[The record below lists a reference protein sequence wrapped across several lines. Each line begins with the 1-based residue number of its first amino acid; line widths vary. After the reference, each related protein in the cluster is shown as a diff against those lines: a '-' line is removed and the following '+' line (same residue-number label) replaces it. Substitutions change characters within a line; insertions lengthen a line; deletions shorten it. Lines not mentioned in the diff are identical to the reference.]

1 MCLNFKMLHERGR
14 EKMQKL
20 QKVLQEE
27 KRPLLILYF
36 YTLFLYS
43 PLIVLRLTNSM
54 DGMWDQD
61 DHVAGVAELRIGR
74 WFWPYLDK
82 LRLNISLDPLPV
94 IVSLVFFV
102 AGFLLIVSILQLR
115 MSWITYGA
123 AALFLSSPA
132 VLCQLSYSYMSITFA
147 VSFLLAVVAVWL
159 IARNI
164 QKRFRRREVLGQTL
178 MAAFA
183 IALMMGCYQAS
194 LGVTC
199 VTAMT
204 FFLLLLAREEKGSR
218 KPWQFVLR
226 MLSVL
231 ALGALLYEFLLQMN
245 LRYFHETMSDYN
257 GADAITLSGVL
268 SNLPEAIRHT
278 YSSFCFYYGLGG
290 YHFNALQS
298 SRWFYLLYLIP
309 VACCIGLI
317 IQGAR
322 RAGLLRGVMVVCGI
336 LLLPVF
342 ANSFFLLAA
351 GAEMMMQMT
360 AGTAL
365 TLPLVLCFW
374 PELLPQS
381 SRFHGRRDLQNSEK
395 VALDS
400 MDDEAR
406 TQLRTSVQGTERMR
420 QAVSALAAAAMAL
433 LCYGAAG
440 QAAIDQYAM
449 YVGRRGTM
457 TLASQIMDE
466 WTIAGT
472 DYTGQVV
479 LVYGAPADS
488 PLFAKTDLY
497 EKANPYAQY
506 GDWSGGTELNRLF
519 WFHFFEQQLR
529 VNVNYAEGDTL
540 ETIYNSPEVAA
551 MPVYPAAGSTANVWG
566 VTVVKV
572 SE

>member
-1 MCLNFKMLHERGR
+1 
-14 EKMQKL
+14 MQKL

-27 KRPLLILYF
+27 KKPLLILYF

-102 AGFLLIVSILQLR
+102 AGFLLIVSILQLQ

-123 AALFLSSPA
+123 AVLFLSSPA

-164 QKRFRRREVLGQTL
+164 QKRLRRKEVLGQTL
-178 MAAFA
+178 LAAFA
-183 IALMMGCYQAS
+183 TALLMGCYQAS

-199 VTAMT
+199 VTAMA

-268 SNLPEAIRHT
+268 SNLP
-278 YSSFCFYYGLGG
+278 
-290 YHFNALQS
+290 
-298 SRWFYLLYLIP
+298 
-309 VACCIGLI
+309 
-317 IQGAR
+317 
-322 RAGLLRGVMVVCGI
+322 
-336 LLLPVF
+336 
-342 ANSFFLLAA
+342 
-351 GAEMMMQMT
+351 
-360 AGTAL
+360 
-365 TLPLVLCFW
+365 
-374 PELLPQS
+374 
-381 SRFHGRRDLQNSEK
+381 
-395 VALDS
+395 
-400 MDDEAR
+400 
-406 TQLRTSVQGTERMR
+406 
-420 QAVSALAAAAMAL
+420 
-433 LCYGAAG
+433 
-440 QAAIDQYAM
+440 
-449 YVGRRGTM
+449 
-457 TLASQIMDE
+457 
-466 WTIAGT
+466 
-472 DYTGQVV
+472 
-479 LVYGAPADS
+479 
-488 PLFAKTDLY
+488 
-497 EKANPYAQY
+497 
-506 GDWSGGTELNRLF
+506 
-519 WFHFFEQQLR
+519 
-529 VNVNYAEGDTL
+529 
-540 ETIYNSPEVAA
+540 
-551 MPVYPAAGSTANVWG
+551 
-566 VTVVKV
+566 
-572 SE
+572 